1 MRRAVRR
8 FDPGSAGFRT
18 KPAVGGA
25 ALGSDQNPPL
35 AGEGTDG
42 SARSGRLH
50 QPERLRRAERTVP
63 PLGVPKET
71 TLGQSVRSFLNYLT
85 VEAGLAN
92 NTILA
97 YGRDLRSFL
106 KFCSIFSTSIQHRAS
121 SIDPSSAGF
130 RSKPAVGGAALGSD
144 QDPPLAGISEL
155 RQIKPALIQNYLRVL
170 TQEQKSESS
179 IKRSLVAI
187 RMFLRFGKLTGL
199 IEDDFSSILESPKV
213 WQKLPCVCSKQQVLE
228 LLNAPCP
235 DEPFYFR
242 DKAMLELLYATG
254 VRASEIAGLKT
265 SDLNLNIG
273 YLRCLGKGSRER
285 VVPMGKV
292 AIAAIEEYL
301 IRPGGRPRLVKP
313 FSGDFLLLSR
323 TGRPMSRIEIWR
335 LVKKYA
341 IRAGMPRNLT
351 VHTLRHCFA
360 THLLAGGA
368 DLRSVQE
375 MLGHVDI
382 ATTQI
387 YTHVDQERLRK
398 IHRKY
403 HPRP

>member
-1 MRRAVRR
+1 MTSIQRQAVRK
-8 FDPGSAGFRT
+8 FDPAAPGSYRY
-18 KPAVGGA
+18 
-25 ALGSDQNPPL
+25 PPL
-35 AGEGTDG
+35 TGKGTGGSSPPFASQKEAAGG
-42 SARSGRLH
+42 
-50 QPERLRRAERTVP
+50 P
-63 PLGVPKET
+63 
-71 TLGQSVRSFLNYLT
+71 TLGQNLRSFLDYLNF
-85 VEAGLAN
+85 EAGLSN
-92 NTILA
+92 NTVLA

-106 KFCSIFSTSIQHRAS
+106 KYCKS
-121 SIDPSSAGF
+121 GN
-130 RSKPAVGGAALGSD
+130 
-144 QDPPLAGISEL
+144 ISEL
-155 RQIKPALIQNYLRVL
+155 RQIKPAFIQNYLRVL

-199 IEDDFSSILESPKV
+199 VEDDLTSILESPKV

-228 LLNAPCP
+228 LLSAPSP

-254 VRASEIAGLKT
+254 VRASEVAGLKI

-273 YLRCLGKGSRER
+273 YLRCLGKGNRER
-285 VVPMGKV
+285 VVQISKV

-301 IRPGGRPRLVKP
+301 SCPVGRPRLVKS

-398 IHRKY
+398 IHRKF

>member
-1 MRRAVRR
+1 MSSIQRQAVRK
-8 FDPGSAGFRT
+8 FDP
-18 KPAVGGA
+18 A
-25 ALGSDQNPPL
+25 APGSDRYPPL
-35 AGEGTDG
+35 TGEGTGG
-42 SARSGRLH
+42 SS
-50 QPERLRRAERTVP
+50 P
-63 PLGVPKET
+63 PFASQKEAAGGP
-71 TLGQSVRSFLNYLT
+71 TLGQSVRSFLDYLT
-85 VEAGLAN
+85 VEAGLAK
-92 NTILA
+92 NTVLA

-106 KFCSIFSTSIQHRAS
+106 KYCKSNKTNQI
-121 SIDPSSAGF
+121 
-130 RSKPAVGGAALGSD
+130 
-144 QDPPLAGISEL
+144 
-155 RQIKPALIQNYLRVL
+155 RQIKPVLIQNYLRVL

-199 IEDDFSSILESPKV
+199 VEDDLTSMLESPKV
-213 WQKLPCVCSKQQVLE
+213 WQKLPCICSKQQVLE
-228 LLNAPCP
+228 LLNAPSP

-254 VRASEIAGLKT
+254 IRASEIAGLKT

-273 YLRCLGKGSRER
+273 YLRCLGKGNRER
-285 VVPMGKV
+285 VVPIGKV

-301 IRPGGRPRLVKP
+301 TNLRPRLVKP
-313 FSGDFLLLSR
+313 FSGNFLLLSR

-368 DLRSVQE
+368 DLRSLQE

-398 IHRKY
+398 IHRKF